1 MDGRNLLILTVY
13 FIIVTYV
20 FYQAY
25 KSLGNQMTVSL
36 DSDSLNRQLEEQE
49 LEDIIE
55 ISFRFS
61 QSYRFDELKTL
72 EMTIKNKSMEDT
84 IYVDWD
90 QSYLTD
96 FDKVTGRVIRV
107 LSGMT
112 DIPQTQVSSI
122 IRPGQSLKEE
132 LSNEDIVSPLFSAK
146 KIAKAAQS
154 QAQFSLRLI
163 LKITN
168 PLAGTN
174 RSYTLRCP
182 FIVRT
187 LRWTKALTIAL
198 KPKPKKK

>member
-49 LEDIIE
+49 LQDILE

-84 IYVDWD
+84 IYIDWD

-112 DIPQTQVSSI
+112 DIPQT
-122 IRPGQSLKEE
+122 
-132 LSNEDIVSPLFSAK
+132 
-146 KIAKAAQS
+146 
-154 QAQFSLRLI
+154 
-163 LKITN
+163 
-168 PLAGTN
+168 
-174 RSYTLRCP
+174 
-182 FIVRT
+182 
-187 LRWTKALTIAL
+187 
-198 KPKPKKK
+198 